1 MDKIS
6 AAMKRKKISELLT
19 TESNSVFD
27 RESSKSYHNKKK
39 FQINK
44 KIRKFIAWAVKYEKD
59 FARVP

>member
-44 KIRKFIAWAVKYEKD
+44 KIRKFIA
-59 FARVP
+59 